1 MEEKKNGRLPMERIT
16 NAYRCARLPRIPS
29 DVEGWYTGID
39 EDGELPVQDADDL

>member
-1 MEEKKNGRLPMERIT
+1 MEEKKNGRLPVERIT

-29 DVEGWYTGID
+29 EGWYTGID